1 VDQYNV
7 NVWITYDI
15 TLRNTYYNTTGR
27 RSIFPATEDT
37 RNMIFMQIEL
47 SSRLLKPAISQVD
60 VSDVYPSTH
69 LHAANVLDTWMN
81 AVHQIANAA
90 RAVD

>member
-47 SSRLLKPAISQVD
+47 SSRLLKPAFVLE
-60 VSDVYPSTH
+60 SDSGDDETDE
-69 LHAANVLDTWMN
+69 LRRLG
-81 AVHQIANAA
+81 
-90 RAVD
+90 